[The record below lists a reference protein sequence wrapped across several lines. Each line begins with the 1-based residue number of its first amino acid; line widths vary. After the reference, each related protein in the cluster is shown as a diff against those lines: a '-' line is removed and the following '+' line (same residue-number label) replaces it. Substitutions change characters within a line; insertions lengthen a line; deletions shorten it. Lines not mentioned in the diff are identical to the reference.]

1 MKKQGILNRELA
13 GIFARIG
20 HTDQIIIADC
30 GLPIP
35 DGVTCIDLAYK
46 IGEPGFMAILEV
58 VLADYKTEKAII
70 ATEMASQN
78 APLYKAVHDIVDTA
92 FEEVSH
98 EQLKALSAKAKVIIR
113 TGEATPY
120 ANILLQSGVI
130 F

>member
-20 HTDQIIIADC
+20 HTDQIMIADC

-58 VLADYKTEKAII
+58 VLADYKTEKVII

-78 APLYKAVHDIVDTA
+78 ENLYKAVNDTVDAA

-98 EQLKALSAKAKVIIR
+98 EELKALSAKAKVIIR

>member
-20 HTDQIIIADC
+20 HTDQIMIADC

-70 ATEMASQN
+70 VTEMASQN

>member
-20 HTDQIIIADC
+20 HTDRIMIADC

-35 DGVTCIDLAYK
+35 DGVTCIDLSYK
-46 IGEPGFMAILEV
+46 IGEPGFMVILET
-58 VLADYKTEKAII
+58 VLEDFKAEKAIV
-70 ATEMASQN
+70 ATEINTQN
-78 APLYKAVHDIVDTA
+78 ESLYKDVKQLMDVP

-98 EQLKALSAKAKVIIR
+98 EQLKELSKDAKVIIR

>member
-1 MKKQGILNRELA
+1 MKKLGILNRELA

-20 HTDQIIIADC
+20 HTDRIMIADC

-35 DGVTCIDLAYK
+35 DGVTCIDLSYK
-46 IGEPGFMAILEV
+46 IGEPGFMAILET
-58 VLADYKTEKAII
+58 VLADYNSEKAII
-70 ATEMASQN
+70 ATEMSAENES
-78 APLYKAVHDIVDTA
+78 LYKEVHELIRTP

-98 EQLKALSAKAKVIIR
+98 EQLKQLSKEAKVIIR

>member
-20 HTDQIIIADC
+20 HTDQIMIADC

-58 VLADYKTEKAII
+58 VLADYKAEKAII

-78 APLYKAVHDIVDTA
+78 ENLYKAVYDTVDAA